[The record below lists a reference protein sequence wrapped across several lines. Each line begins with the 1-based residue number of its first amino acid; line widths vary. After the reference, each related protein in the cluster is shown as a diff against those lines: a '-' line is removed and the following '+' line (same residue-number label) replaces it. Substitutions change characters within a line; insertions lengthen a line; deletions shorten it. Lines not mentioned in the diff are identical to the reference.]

1 VPNDELVLMSLPE
14 GLTNFQRTLL
24 LLQKSNKIQ
33 RLAGLQEDNLVCLCK
48 ENPLRFATEILPQ
61 ISSDINVN
69 KDEELIE
76 RTATSLEAIADLK
89 VVRSKY
95 MLELADILITHLR
108 TFNQKRKDEMW
119 TDLIVKLVS
128 LYAKD
133 NSYIDLA
140 IDLADPL
147 NNKSS

>member
-1 VPNDELVLMSLPE
+1 
-14 GLTNFQRTLL
+14 
-24 LLQKSNKIQ
+24 
-33 RLAGLQEDNLVCLCK
+33 
-48 ENPLRFATEILPQ
+48 
-61 ISSDINVN
+61 
-69 KDEELIE
+69 
-76 RTATSLEAIADLK
+76 
-89 VVRSKY
+89 
-95 MLELADILITHLR
+95 MLELADTLIIHLR

-128 LYAKD
+128 HYAKD

>member
-1 VPNDELVLMSLPE
+1 M
-14 GLTNFQRTLL
+14 
-24 LLQKSNKIQ
+24 
-33 RLAGLQEDNLVCLCK
+33 CK
-48 ENPLRFATEILPQ
+48 ENPLRFAQEILPQ

-76 RTATSLEAIADLK
+76 RTASSLEAITDLK
-89 VVRSKY
+89 LIRSKY
-95 MLELADILITHLR
+95 MLELADTLIIHLR

-128 LYAKD
+128 YHSKD